1 MKKIVIFLVFG
12 LVSLASAQ
20 QSWISFTGQV
30 VKSRPGQDGVT
41 FYTLQ
46 QNDTGKKFE
55 ANTKRPDV
63 LKNEAVIKEALQSG
77 RTIYIEFNSEDKW
90 PDAVWRI
97 RKIELLD
104 GIAQPIILG

>member
-1 MKKIVIFLVFG
+1 MNKILMILLFG

-20 QSWISFTGQV
+20 QTWISFTGKV
-30 VKSRPGQDGVT
+30 IKSRPGQGDSA

-63 LKNEAVIKEALQSG
+63 LQNEAVIKEALQSG
-77 RTIYIEFNSEDKW
+77 RTIYMEFNIEDKW

-104 GIAQPIILG
+104 GTAQPIILG